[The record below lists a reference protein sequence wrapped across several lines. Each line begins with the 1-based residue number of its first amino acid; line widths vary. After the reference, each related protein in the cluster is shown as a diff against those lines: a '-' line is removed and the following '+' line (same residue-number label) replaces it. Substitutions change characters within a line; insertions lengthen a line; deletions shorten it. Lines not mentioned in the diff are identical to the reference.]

1 MDWIDEKM
9 EQFRSCIRNLPV
21 KKALLSYL
29 CIAAVI
35 AFLLSSATIRICEK
49 WTEILAERQNVNMD
63 RAYTRE
69 ALFFYYKQ
77 SAAGITDR
85 EETILILLQEMVRWC
100 PYVYTVLTM
109 MAAGSLFYRKRLQ
122 KPFGILGD
130 AVEKVGKKELDFTVA
145 YESEDEMGKL
155 CASFE
160 EMRQNLEENQK
171 EMWNLVEEQKKLN
184 AAFAH
189 DLRTPL
195 TVIRGYSDFLVRY
208 LPKGKISQ
216 EKLKDT
222 LRLLSEQAERL
233 ERFSGTMK
241 SLRSVD
247 EIPFAPAGKRKQE
260 LEMRIQGMVDAL
272 NVAKEVKIVYL
283 HDCSGGELILDEDI
297 VMEVLDNLLSNAIR
311 YAKSQVEIET
321 KVEGEFFYLFVSDD
335 GPGFSGEALENAS
348 DLYFSEGLKEEHFG
362 IGLSLSDL
370 LCRKHGGE
378 ISFANSAWKSGAV
391 VSASFEIQGKI

>member
-1 MDWIDEKM
+1 MDWVDEKM
-9 EQFRSCIRNLPV
+9 EQFRIYIRNLTV

-35 AFLLSSATIRICEK
+35 AFLLRGATIQICEK
-49 WTEILAERQNVNMD
+49 WTDILVERQNVNMGS
-63 RAYTRE
+63 AYTRE
-69 ALFFYYKQ
+69 ALYYFYEK
-77 SAAGITDR
+77 SAASLSNR
-85 EETILILLQEMVRWC
+85 EETILILMQEMAHWC
-100 PYVYTVLTM
+100 PYGYTVLTM
-109 MAAGSLFYRKRLQ
+109 LVAGSLFYRKRLQ

-160 EMRQNLEENQK
+160 EMRKSLEENQK
-171 EMWNLVEEQKKLN
+171 EMWNMVEEQKKLN

-208 LPKGKISQ
+208 LPKGTISQ

-247 EIPFAPAGKRKQE
+247 EIPFTPAKKKKLE
-260 LEMRIQGMVDAL
+260 LEKQIQGMVDAL
-272 NVAKEVKIVYL
+272 NVAKEVKIVYR
-283 HDCSGGELILDEDI
+283 HDRSAEALVLDEDI

-311 YAKSQVEIET
+311 YAQSQVVIET
-321 KVEGEFFYLFVSDD
+321 KAEGAFFYLFVSDD

-348 DLYFSEGLKEEHFG
+348 DLYFSEGQKEEHFG
-362 IGLSLSDL
+362 IGLSLSAL

-378 ISFANSAWKSGAV
+378 ISFANSIWKSGAV
-391 VSASFEIQGKI
+391 VSASFEIQGQI

>member
-35 AFLLSSATIRICEK
+35 AFLMSSATIRICEK

-122 KPFGILGD
+122 KPFGILED

-247 EIPFAPAGKRKQE
+247 EIPFAPTGKRKQE

-272 NVAKEVKIVYL
+272 NVAKEVKKGRNYLIFAEGTRSKNGNQTGTFKGGSFKAATKAQCPIVPVA
-283 HDCSGGELILDEDI
+283 LIDSFKPFDSSTIKPVTVQVHFLKPIEYEEYKDMKTTEIAALVQERVQHTIDE
-297 VMEVLDNLLSNAIR
+297 NIR
-311 YAKSQVEIET
+311 
-321 KVEGEFFYLFVSDD
+321 
-335 GPGFSGEALENAS
+335 
-348 DLYFSEGLKEEHFG
+348 
-362 IGLSLSDL
+362 
-370 LCRKHGGE
+370 
-378 ISFANSAWKSGAV
+378 
-391 VSASFEIQGKI
+391 

>member
-1 MDWIDEKM
+1 MDWVDEKM
-9 EQFRSCIRNLPV
+9 EQFRSYIQNLPV

-29 CIAAVI
+29 CIAAVV
-35 AFLLSSATIRICEK
+35 AFLLSGATIRICEK
-49 WTEILAERQNVNMD
+49 WTDILVERQNVSMGPV
-63 RAYTRE
+63 YTKE
-69 ALFFYYKQ
+69 ALFYFYEK
-77 SAAGITDR
+77 SEASLSNR
-85 EETILILLQEMVRWC
+85 EETILVLMQEMTHWC
-100 PYVYTVLTM
+100 PYVYTVLAM
-109 MAAGSLFYRKRLQ
+109 LAAGSLFYQKRLQ

-160 EMRQNLEENQK
+160 EMRKSLEENQK

-208 LPKGKISQ
+208 LPKGTISQ

-222 LRLLSEQAERL
+222 LRLLAEQAERL

-247 EIPFAPAGKRKQE
+247 EIPFTPAKKKKQE

-272 NVAKEVKIVYL
+272 NVAKEVKIVYR
-283 HDCSGGELILDEDI
+283 HDHSVEELVLDEDI

-321 KVEGEFFYLFVSDD
+321 KVEGAFFYLFVSDD

-362 IGLSLSDL
+362 IGLSLSSL